1 MYKKKNETL
10 KAYPTVPERLQQLK
24 GSKTLNAKGPRATPA
39 AWIGQGTMVYCDPGT
54 RDDARVMATEVLS
67 PSLSRTRATPT
78 LVTASRS
85 KHPFNNDYTSG
96 CGPRGEGDGARWGI
110 ERNTRNR

>member
-1 MYKKKNETL
+1 
-10 KAYPTVPERLQQLK
+10 
-24 GSKTLNAKGPRATPA
+24 
-39 AWIGQGTMVYCDPGT
+39 MVYCDPGT

-96 CGPRGEGDGARWGI
+96 CGPRGVKGMGQDGGLSATDEIGDKYGTDIR
-110 ERNTRNR
+110 E